1 MCSGG
6 LQLDGSSCTDAH
18 DLVNVT
24 NMKCVISVV
33 CVCGGESMSLTV
45 KMLVSL
51 CEAALQGGTQLG
63 DRGLQVRAALLT
75 QLLLHLQSAA

>member
-1 MCSGG
+1 
-6 LQLDGSSCTDAH
+6 
-18 DLVNVT
+18 
-24 NMKCVISVV
+24 
-33 CVCGGESMSLTV
+33 MSLTV

-51 CEAALQGGTQLG
+51 CEAALQGGAQLG